1 MQWYSIFLL
10 KLSCAYDTSVI
21 LFSHKLNILSFR
33 LLLQDIQNKTL
44 ISCFKY
50 GKQIQLRYYTA
61 SKDADR
67 LRWHSTPVQCP
78 DEPLMM
84 SYTGQTWISQQTT
97 CSISGNIQTPGR
109 PNNCVRPPS
118 QWIPRDWAPQGHPT
132 STYFER
138 HPMRL
143 PLF

>member
-21 LFSHKLNILSFR
+21 PFSHKLNTLSFR

-50 GKQIQLRYYTA
+50 GKQTQLRYYPA
-61 SKDADR
+61 SEDTDWLR
-67 LRWHSTPVQCP
+67 LHSTPVQCP

-84 SYTGQTWISQQTT
+84 SYNGA
-97 CSISGNIQTPGR
+97 NLD
-109 PNNCVRPPS
+109 
-118 QWIPRDWAPQGHPT
+118 IPADNLLYLR
-132 STYFER
+132 E
-138 HPMRL
+138 
-143 PLF
+143 